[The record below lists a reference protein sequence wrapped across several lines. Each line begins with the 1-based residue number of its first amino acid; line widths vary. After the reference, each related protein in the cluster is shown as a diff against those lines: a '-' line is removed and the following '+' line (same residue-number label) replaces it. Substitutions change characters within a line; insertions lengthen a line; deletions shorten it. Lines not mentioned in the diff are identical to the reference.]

1 MGDII
6 RQHFGNGQAW
16 GVNIEYLEE
25 DKPLGTAGALML
37 LPTNVSKHPLLVMN
51 GDILTNLKYNDL
63 FLSHIKNKNLAT
75 IATFKKKVN
84 IDLGV
89 LKIEDGRFCDY
100 IEKPTYLYDVSM
112 GIYVFNI
119 KVVDFIPPNCLF
131 DIPELLLALLKN
143 GESIG
148 CYQNDYEWLD
158 IGRIEDYEMAVDLF
172 ERDRKKYLP

>member
-1 MGDII
+1 M
-6 RQHFGNGQAW
+6 
-16 GVNIEYLEE
+16 
-25 DKPLGTAGALML
+25 GTAGPIRIVHDLED
-37 LPTNVSKHPLLVMN
+37 NFIVMN

-131 DIPELLLALLKN
+131 DMPELLLTLLKN

-172 ERDRKKYLP
+172 ERDRKKYLPS